1 MNTALS
7 TLCALPGVERAWP
20 RDDGAIIFEQKDDGR
35 LRAGRIGPHGSAEL
49 LPYASDP
56 ALPELSPSLPGR
68 LVVHRMGRR
77 AVVVGPGKV
86 IKLVRPGRAQA
97 IAEKTRA
104 TAQVFSRYGLRG
116 ANVISSSAAN
126 VVFTFLPGISLRTAG
141 DDARKAWHQFCDAWP
156 NMAAHT
162 DLAGLTAHTG
172 RDEAAVLHRWFS
184 WAQAFNVL
192 PELPRLGRAVA
203 QVCDALQHNGD
214 PLVFSHRDLHD
225 GQILW
230 DGSTLGILDVD
241 TAAAGEAALDLANL
255 RAHVELGALMSSS
268 LPHPH
273 IGSSRLPSSAPSQG
287 SAESSSYTPA
297 LAAAVL
303 DMLNNAVARSAVTS
317 VRFDAYLR
325 AARLRLAFV
334 HAFRPPAQAWLPE
347 WIDRYLRDDHR

>member
-1 MNTALS
+1 MKTALG
-7 TLCALPGVERAWP
+7 TLFTLRGVERAWP
-20 RDDGAIIFEQKDDGR
+20 RDDGAVIFERRDSDR
-35 LRAGRIGPHGSAEL
+35 LRAGRIGHDGGVEL

-86 IKLVRPGRAQA
+86 IKLVRPGRAQS

-126 VVFTFLPGISLRTAG
+126 VVFTILPGVSLRTVG
-141 DDARKAWHQFCDAWP
+141 DDARKAWHQFCDTWP

-162 DLAGLTAHTG
+162 DLADLTIHTG

-184 WAQAFNVL
+184 WAQAFHAL

-203 QVCDALQHNGD
+203 QVCDALQHHGD
-214 PLVFSHRDLHD
+214 SLVFSHRDLHD

-241 TAAAGEAALDLANL
+241 TACAAEAALDLANL
-255 RAHVELGALMSSS
+255 RAHVELGALISSN
-268 LPHPH
+268 LPRPH
-273 IGSSRLPSSAPSQG
+273 IGSSRLSSSTPSQA
-287 SAESSSYTPA
+287 SAASHSYTPA
-297 LAAAVL
+297 FATAVL
-303 DMLNNAVARSAVTS
+303 DMLDNAVARSAATS
-317 VRFDAYLR
+317 ARFDAYLR
-325 AARLRLAFV
+325 SARLRLAFV